1 MRRALQE
8 SLPRSR
14 VGTARGRTVPAP
26 VGGWNTRDPLS
37 ALKEHEAIVLDNLFP
52 REGQVELRGG
62 SATFATG
69 ITGDV
74 RSLFQYTP
82 PGGPPKLF
90 AASNSGVYEIT
101 GGGAATLRKILTNGY
116 INGTT
121 LINSA
126 GDAYY
131 WFANGTD
138 DPVVYNGA
146 TWTSLNS
153 GSTPAITGVTS
164 SSLVYPWLH
173 KHRIFCIERGS
184 MNVWYLPVD
193 SIGGAASYFPLGN
206 LFRRGGSLNSGVS
219 WTLDSGSGPDDLF
232 VVITTE
238 GEIAVYKGIN
248 PSSASSWEIV
258 GVWYVGKP
266 LSRRCFFKIGGE
278 VGVLVENG
286 VFFLS
291 KLLQTGE
298 ANFAGAL
305 SNKIQTAF
313 SSVASLLGETTQGW
327 EGVVYPAYDA
337 LLVNLPSQSTQYVM
351 NTVTGAWCRF
361 TGWAATCFH
370 AWDGALYFGTAA
382 GTVLVAWDGT
392 QTADEGSD
400 IVGEVIT
407 SWNYFGSKGVLKH
420 LTLFRPLLSYNGQV
434 ELRWGIGADFADDI
448 LYTSIY
454 PRAPTVDA
462 SRWDI
467 AVWDTDLWTLS
478 LVRYIAWRNAANAP
492 GYAHALH
499 LQIATNDSSLAW
511 SGTDFHYHIG
521 GLI

>member
-1 MRRALQE
+1 MRKPLQDAR
-8 SLPRSR
+8 PRDMA
-14 VGTARGRTVPAP
+14 GTARGRTIPAP
-26 VGGWNTRDPLS
+26 VGGWNTRDPIS
-37 ALKEHEAIVLDNLFP
+37 GMKETDAVVLDNLFP

-62 SATFATG
+62 SISWATG

-82 PGGPPKLF
+82 SGTPHEYY
-90 AASNSGVYEIT
+90 AISNAGIYEIT
-101 GGGAATLRKILTNGY
+101 GGGAATLVKAVTNGY
-116 INGTT
+116 MHGTT

-126 GDAYY
+126 GDDFY
-131 WFANGTD
+131 WLANGTD
-138 DPVVYNGA
+138 DVVLYNGT
-146 TWTSLNS
+146 TWTSLNAL
-153 GSTPAITGVTS
+153 STPAITGVS
-164 SSLVYPWLH
+164 SSALVYPWLH
-173 KHRIFCIERGS
+173 KHRIFCIEKES
-184 MNVWYLPVD
+184 MNVWYFPVD
-193 SIGGAASYFPLGN
+193 SIAGVATVYPLGN

-219 WTLDSGSGPDDLF
+219 WTLDSGAGPDDLF

-248 PSSASSWEIV
+248 PSSASTWEIV

-313 SSVASLLGETTQGW
+313 STITSLLGTVTEGW
-327 EGVVYPAYDA
+327 EGCVYPQYDA
-337 LLVNLPSQSTQYVM
+337 MLVNIPEQSQQYVM
-351 NTVTGAWCRF
+351 NTVTGAWCSF
-361 TGWAATCFH
+361 SGWAASCFLSTS
-370 AWDGALYFGTAA
+370 DGLFFGKTD
-382 GTVLVAWDGT
+382 GTVAVAWDGT
-392 QTADEGSD
+392 QRADDGSD
-400 IVGEVIT
+400 IIGEVIT
-407 SWNYFGSKGVLKH
+407 SWSYFQSRGTLKH
-420 LTLFRPLLSYNGQV
+420 ITLFRPLLAYNGAV
-434 ELRWGIGADFADDI
+434 ELRWGIEADFANVI
-448 LYTSIY
+448 PLTSIY
-454 PRAPTVDA
+454 PRSAPLNITLWDSA
-462 SRWDI
+462 LWDI
-467 AVWDTDLWTLS
+467 AIWPQDLIRHLS
-478 LVRYIAWRNAANAP
+478 WRNAANVP

-511 SGTDFHYHIG
+511 SGTDYHYHIG